1 MSDVTWAF
9 IKLFD
14 YSIKIK
20 VAAYE
25 ILSPGNQIKIADT
38 NGAEYITSFSNVI
51 LSTKEPIY
59 KTWSITNR

>member
-1 MSDVTWAF
+1 MPDVTWAF

-59 KTWSITNR
+59 KTGSKTNR

>member
-25 ILSPGNQIKIADT
+25 ILSPGSQVKITDT
-38 NGAEYITSFSNVI
+38 NGAEYITSVNNVV

-59 KTWSITNR
+59 KTGSKTNR

>member
-1 MSDVTWAF
+1 MSGVTWAF

-25 ILSPGNQIKIADT
+25 ILSPGNQVKITDT
-38 NGAEYITSFSNVI
+38 NGAEYITSVNNVV

-59 KTWSITNR
+59 KTWSTTSR

>member
-14 YSIKIK
+14 YTIKIK

-59 KTWSITNR
+59 KTGSKTNR

>member
-20 VAAYE
+20 VVAYE
-25 ILSPGNQIKIADT
+25 ILSPGNQVKITDT
-38 NGAEYITSFSNVI
+38 NGAEYITSFSNVV

-59 KTWSITNR
+59 KTWSAISR

>member
-59 KTWSITNR
+59 KTGSKTNR